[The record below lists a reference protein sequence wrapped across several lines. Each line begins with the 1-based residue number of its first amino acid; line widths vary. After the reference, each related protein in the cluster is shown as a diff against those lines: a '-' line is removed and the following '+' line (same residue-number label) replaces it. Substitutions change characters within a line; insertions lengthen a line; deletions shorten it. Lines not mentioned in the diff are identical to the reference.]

1 MKQIRHSRSLKS
13 YITILITGIISASL
27 ILSAALFYG
36 QTAKTLRSTYREQ
49 MLQQLNA
56 AMDKLTE
63 QIRLIDSLYTLFM
76 SNNLIYSSLE
86 SPSRNTA
93 AVERQMTY
101 LLINNYVWE
110 EQFINSIG
118 IYTVSGTVYQVS
130 ANDPETKFPNGT
142 EILQKTDTEYPGLQ
156 LVALPPENG
165 SICFIRNI
173 FSSNNGGR
181 IATMVI
187 SIDSGIWVKY
197 LAKNL
202 DKGWYISIYDNDI
215 EICSSKEEAP
225 LNGNDDVLI
234 VSKSIPN
241 LNLSANV
248 AAPAS
253 EIQTKLN
260 TALRT
265 YLLIILI
272 IIGAVVL
279 SAFALSKAVTIPISQ
294 MVAQINRIA
303 DGHFDETISS
313 NDVYEEFDYLSTAFN
328 HMLHK
333 VNDYHKD
340 NLEKQLLLKN
350 AEIQA
355 LQAQIN
361 PHFLF
366 NVLNILAW
374 KAQISGSEE
383 LYQMTIA
390 IGELLKSNVLSKSS
404 SFLPLQEELKYVKF
418 YIYLQKMRFEDK
430 IMVSFDIDS
439 DLQKYPVPCF
449 CIQSLVE
456 NSFVHGMEPKKGLC
470 RLTVSIRKS
479 GENICIS
486 VCDDGIGFR
495 EIPDLNQ
502 IPVSSQDSH
511 THIGLRNLDRR
522 LFLLYG
528 EAARLH
534 ITSIPNEKTVV
545 AFQIPIRGED

>member
-1 MKQIRHSRSLKS
+1 M
-13 YITILITGIISASL
+13 ITGIISASL

-36 QTAKTLRSTYREQ
+36 QTSKTLRSTYQEQ
-49 MLQQLNA
+49 MMQQLNT
-56 AMDKLTE
+56 AMNRLTE
-63 QIRLIDSLYTLFM
+63 QVRLIDSLYTLFM

-86 SPSRNTA
+86 SPSHNTA

-110 EQFINSIG
+110 EQFIHSIC
-118 IYTVSGTVYQVS
+118 IYTVSGITYQVS
-130 ANDPETKFPNGT
+130 TNDSETKSPYDF

-156 LVALPPENG
+156 LVALPPENE
-165 SICFIRNI
+165 SIYFIRNI
-173 FSSNNGGR
+173 FSTNNGEQ
-181 IATMVI
+181 IATMII

-202 DKGWYISIYDNDI
+202 EKGWYITVYNNDI
-215 EICSSKEEAP
+215 KICSSKEETP
-225 LNGNDDVLI
+225 LSEKEDVLT

-241 LNLSANV
+241 LNLSADV

-260 TALRT
+260 AALRT

-272 IIGAVVL
+272 IIGAVIL

-294 MVAQINRIA
+294 MVTQINRIA
-303 DGHFDETISS
+303 DGHFDETVSS
-313 NDVYEEFDYLSTAFN
+313 NDVYEEFNYLSTAFN

-333 VNDYHKD
+333 INDYHKD

-374 KAQISGSEE
+374 KAQISGNEE

-418 YIYLQKMRFEDK
+418 YIYLQKIRFEDK

-449 CIQSLVE
+449 CIQSLTE
-456 NSFVHGMEPKKGLC
+456 NAFVHGMEPKKGLC
-470 RLTVSIRKS
+470 RLTISVRRS

-495 EIPDLNQ
+495 KIPDLEH
-502 IPVSSQDSH
+502 ISASAEDTH

-528 EAARLH
+528 ESARLH
-534 ITSIPNEKTVV
+534 ITSVPNEKTVV
-545 AFQIPIRGED
+545 AFQIPIRKKI